1 MLGASP
7 WVSSYGE
14 QPIFVQVLGTVHRS
28 CECKSTC
35 MRGALV
41 IAAWVKGAIQACILT
56 VFSPSVCQR
65 LRMDA
70 PNNSHFSPIIR
81 EINGGRSQV
90 QSLLDGFSGDRPCF
104 HRTTSADCRAAH
116 SITGLT
122 GCNPTCIPAPV
133 ASLGQRLG
141 AQERSS
147 ATCSTLLIGL
157 ASDRPTSHPIL
168 QCSQTPTGGE
178 LRGDH
183 RRQGGYQKTGV
194 YFMAQYCLLYVWHLC
209 FHGLVHS
216 ASCPSVGQL
225 NVQHSPG
232 WAGMQPR
239 E

>member
-1 MLGASP
+1 MGAVLWRAAHLRVGAGNCPSILRVQIDLCARCVSYCSLGERGHPGLCS
-7 WVSSYGE
+7 
-14 QPIFVQVLGTVHRS
+14 HRF
-28 CECKSTC
+28 
-35 MRGALV
+35 L
-41 IAAWVKGAIQACILT
+41 L
-56 VFSPSVCQR
+56 QR
-65 LRMDA
+65 LSTASDGNA

-81 EINGGRSQV
+81 EVNGGTSQV

-133 ASLGQRLG
+133 ASLGQWLG

-168 QCSQTPTGGE
+168 QRSQTPTGGE

-183 RRQGGYQKTGV
+183 RRQGGYQKVDV
-194 YFMAQYCLLYVWHLC
+194 YFLAQYCLLYVWHIC
-209 FHGLVHS
+209 CHGLVHS
-216 ASCPSVGQL
+216 TSCSSVGQL

-232 WAGMQPR
+232 WVGMQPR